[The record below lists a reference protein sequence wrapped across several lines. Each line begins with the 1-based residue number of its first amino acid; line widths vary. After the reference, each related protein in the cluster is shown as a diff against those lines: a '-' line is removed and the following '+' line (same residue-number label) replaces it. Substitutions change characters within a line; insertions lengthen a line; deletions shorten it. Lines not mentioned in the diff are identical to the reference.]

1 MIIKFTDIE
10 ENVKPQ
16 KEYKEGRY
24 VVRITKAVEE
34 APVGKTP
41 YLEVTFETTEDN
53 IFSVKKR
60 FYQSPKALSILLNLL
75 SACGLYDS
83 NSKDDL
89 ELNPDDLVGCT
100 LDVEFKKGE
109 ETSDGKRYLEFV
121 AWSAKAVNSTT
132 TKKSV
137 VQKSEPK
144 VEVVEEET
152 DVPF

>member
-1 MIIKFTDIE
+1 MLIKFTDIE
-10 ENVKPQ
+10 ENVKTQ

-34 APVGKTP
+34 QPIGKTP

-75 SACGLYDS
+75 SACGLYDN
-83 NSKDDL
+83 NSKEDL

-109 ETSDGKRYLEFV
+109 ENADGKRYLEYQ
-121 AWSAKAVNSTT
+121 AWSAKAVSGIATH
-132 TKKSV
+132 K
-137 VQKSEPK
+137 K
-144 VEVVEEET
+144 VENTMLGTEE
-152 DVPF
+152 DNVPF

>member
-1 MIIKFTDIE
+1 MLIKFSEIE

-24 VVRITKAVEE
+24 IVRITKAVED

-75 SACGLYDS
+75 AACGLYDS
-83 NSKDDL
+83 TSKEDL
-89 ELNPDDLVGCT
+89 EFNPDDLVGCT

-121 AWSAKAVNSTT
+121 AWSAKAVGTT
-132 TKKSV
+132 TVKKTIV
-137 VQKSEPK
+137 KK
-144 VEVVEEET
+144 EEDTEII
-152 DVPF
+152 PF